1 MIATHDT
8 TTQQQQLDFSQSV
21 QSAIVE
27 QTDNGR
33 TIVEF
38 LISVMEGHLTDFKE
52 CHRIDAA
59 RLLQK
64 FGYGETRATANTAS
78 PAAKRESRDADKRI
92 QSELAQ
98 IIQEETDNGRII
110 VTFLV
115 QAMNGELPD
124 FKPCHRMSA
133 CKELLRLGT
142 QPAAETEAAS
152 SSASN
157 DTVEEPDPEKQARQ
171 HLLNDAKRFS
181 LHGPLYYEVH
191 PFPCPCE
198 TRRTDCKGNEL
209 SEEERK
215 EVLQKAPGLEATIS
229 DPAEQEAF
237 KKEFA
242 DFMARLN
249 PDKPPIDINSIRW
262 RKLTHDP

>member
-1 MIATHDT
+1 MIATQNT
-8 TTQQQQLDFSQSV
+8 TTQNQQLDFTQSV

-38 LISVMEGHLTDFKE
+38 LISVMEGRLTDFKQ
-52 CHRIDAA
+52 CHRIAAA

-64 FGYGETRATANTAS
+64 FGYGETRLPASAAS

-98 IIQEETDNGRII
+98 IIQEETDNGRTI
-110 VTFLV
+110 VSFLV
-115 QAMNGELPD
+115 QVMNGELPD
-124 FKPCHRMSA
+124 FKSCHRMSA

-142 QPAAETEAAS
+142 QPAAESEAAS
-152 SSASN
+152 SAASN
-157 DTVEEPDPEKQARQ
+157 DTVEEPDPEKQKRQ
-171 HLLNDAKRFS
+171 RRLKDSKRFS
-181 LHGPLYYEVH
+181 LHGPMYYEVH
-191 PFPCPCE
+191 PFPCLCE

-249 PDKPPIDINSIRW
+249 PDKPPMDINIIRW
-262 RKLTHDP
+262 RKLTDDP